1 MQLAIA
7 GRLAKARE
15 TRKNSCQR
23 KIHSEYLGYVY
34 FLY

>member
-1 MQLAIA
+1 MQLATA

-15 TRKNSCQR
+15 TSKNSRQC